1 MSTSNTNVPEGDL
14 PGLCCS
20 GVREVLNFI
29 GDKWSVLII
38 VILDGGSHRFSEL
51 QRKVHGISQR
61 MLTRT
66 LRGLERDG
74 LVLRTVEATVPP
86 SVYYELT
93 PLGKTLLNPVKDL
106 TLWAQINLD
115 KIQKA
120 QEKFD
125 RDTNLKSL

>member
-1 MSTSNTNVPEGDL
+1 MSTTNTDVTDL

-20 GVREVLNFI
+20 GVREILNFI

-38 VILDGGSHRFSEL
+38 VILESGAHRFSEL

-74 LVLRTVEATVPP
+74 LVSRTVESTLPP

-93 PLGKTLLNPVKDL
+93 PLGQTLLDPVKNL
-106 TLWAQINLD
+106 AFWAQSNVRD
-115 KIQKA
+115 IQKS
-120 QEKFD
+120 QEQFD
-125 RDTNLKSL
+125 KNINH